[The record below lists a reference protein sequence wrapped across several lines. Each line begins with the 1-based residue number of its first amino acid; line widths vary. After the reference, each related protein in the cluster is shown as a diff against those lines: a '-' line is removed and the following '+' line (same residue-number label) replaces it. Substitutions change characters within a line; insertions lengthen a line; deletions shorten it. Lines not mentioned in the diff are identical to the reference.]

1 TAAPRAE
8 AQAQATGPTLAPAD
22 VRGLSARTAERAA
35 AVDREN
41 LAGDRPGPAE
51 KKSHRVDNL
60 LDRDKSLKGNLPPQL
75 LALRFVDAV
84 RREHRSRRD
93 GVDPNL
99 GGELERQAPGEHRQR
114 CLRHAVG

>member
-1 TAAPRAE
+1 KTAGPAWPR
-8 AQAQATGPTLAPAD
+8 GGVGGKRPK
-22 VRGLSARTAERAA
+22 TAEGAA
-35 AVDREN
+35 AVAREN